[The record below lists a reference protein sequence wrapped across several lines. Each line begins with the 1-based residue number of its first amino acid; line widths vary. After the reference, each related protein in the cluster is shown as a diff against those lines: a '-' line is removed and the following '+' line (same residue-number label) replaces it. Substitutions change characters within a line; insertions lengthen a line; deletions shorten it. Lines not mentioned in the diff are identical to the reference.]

1 MTARALEEHG
11 IVTVVIG
18 AALDI
23 LEQCGTP
30 RVLYNDMPLGN
41 PLGKPFDR
49 SMHEATLRAAL
60 VLAAEAVAAGQ
71 VVETPYVWDA
81 LDKDEVWK
89 KHFMWID
96 PNDPQKYLQMGEENR
111 SKRLENKAKG
121 LFRS

>member
-1 MTARALEEHG
+1 M
-11 IVTVVIG
+11 IG

-49 SMHEATLRAAL
+49 PMHEATLRAAL
-60 VLAAEAVAAGQ
+60 ALAAEAAEAGQ
-71 VVETPYVWDA
+71 VVETPYVWDT
-81 LDKDEVWK
+81 LDKDEAWK

-96 PNDPQKYLQMGEENR
+96 PSDPHKYLQMGEENR

>member
-1 MTARALEEHG
+1 M
-11 IVTVVIG
+11 TVVIG

-23 LEQCGTP
+23 LEQGGTP

-41 PLGKPFDR
+41 PSENHLIAQCI
-49 SMHEATLRAAL
+49 EATLRAAL
-60 VLAAEAVAAGQ
+60 ALAAEAAEAGQ

-81 LDKDEVWK
+81 LDKDEAWK

-96 PNDPQKYLQMGEENR
+96 PSDPHKYLQMGEENR

>member
-1 MTARALEEHG
+1 M
-11 IVTVVIG
+11 
-18 AALDI
+18 DI

-60 VLAAEAVAAGQ
+60 TLAAEAVEAGQ
-71 VVETPYVWDA
+71 VVETPYIWDA
-81 LDKDEVWK
+81 LDEGEAWK

-96 PNDPQKYLQMGEENR
+96 PSDPQKYLQMGEQNR

>member
-1 MTARALEEHG
+1 
-11 IVTVVIG
+11 VIG

-23 LEQCGTP
+23 LKQCGTP

-49 SMHEATLRAAL
+49 PMHEATLRAAL
-60 VLAAEAVAAGQ
+60 ALAAEAVEAGQ
-71 VVETPYVWDA
+71 VVETPNVWDA
-81 LDKDEVWK
+81 LDKDEAWK

-96 PNDPQKYLQMGEENR
+96 PNDPHKYLQMGEENR
-111 SKRLENKAKG
+111 SKRLETKAKG

>member
-1 MTARALEEHG
+1 MVRAA
-11 IVTVVIG
+11 IDV
-18 AALDI
+18 

-49 SMHEATLRAAL
+49 PMHEATLRAAL
-60 VLAAEAVAAGQ
+60 ALAEEAIEAGQ
-71 VVETPYVWDA
+71 VVETPYVWDS
-81 LDKDEVWK
+81 LDKDEAWK

>member
-1 MTARALEEHG
+1 MTARALEERG

-23 LEQCGTP
+23 LKQCGTP

-49 SMHEATLRAAL
+49 PMHEATLRAAL
-60 VLAAEAVAAGQ
+60 ALAAEAVEAGQ
-71 VVETPYVWDA
+71 VVETPNVWDA
-81 LDKDEVWK
+81 LDKDEAWK

-96 PNDPQKYLQMGEENR
+96 PNDPHKYLQMGEENR

>member
-1 MTARALEEHG
+1 M
-11 IVTVVIG
+11 IG

-49 SMHEATLRAAL
+49 PMHEATLRAAL
-60 VLAAEAVAAGQ
+60 ALAAEAVEAGQ
-71 VVETPYVWDA
+71 VVETPNVWDA
-81 LDKDEVWK
+81 LDKDEAWK

-96 PNDPQKYLQMGEENR
+96 PSDPHKYLQMGEENR